1 MSFRKALHL
10 RDTLRQRGVVAA
22 LTFALLPWAGACAET
37 SQAQMSAPSGQAQS
51 QAGAQPVPPGTP
63 YTTAQLASLLPSSVY
78 FGGRTAPLQL
88 RNAGAVSFGAG
99 AIVWA
104 ALVDASGY
112 ATGVQEK
119 YQFYLVTE
127 TPIRVGQSQLPAGA
141 YGGGFVGERFVLMDI
156 GGHSVAEGTTE
167 RDAALPRPRPL
178 QLLPVAPDS
187 MKLYLGKRY
196 VQLHAR

>member
-1 MSFRKALHL
+1 MPLRNALRL
-10 RDTLRQRGVVAA
+10 RDTLRKKGVVAA
-22 LTFALLPWAGACAET
+22 LTLALLPWAGPCAAT
-37 SQAQMSAPSGQAQS
+37 SHAQMSAPAGQTQS
-51 QAGAQPVPPGTP
+51 QPGAQPVPPGTA

-88 RNAGAVSFGAG
+88 RNAGAVSFGPG

-104 ALVDASGY
+104 ALVDSSGY
-112 ATGVQEK
+112 ASGVQEK

-127 TPIRVGQSQLPAGA
+127 SPIRVAQSQLPAGA
-141 YGGGFVGERFVLMDI
+141 YGGGFVGERFVLMDL
-156 GGHSVAEGTTE
+156 GGHTVAEGATE

-178 QLLPVAPDS
+178 QLLPVGPDAV
-187 MKLYLGKRY
+187 KLYLGKRY